1 MSEIEFKTMSHSS
14 KIWILFTTQRFKS

>member
-1 MSEIEFKTMSHSS
+1 MSEIEFKITSHSS